1 MLRWPG
7 ERKVARLRSGDRSG
21 AGEDVNPSPQCHPEP
36 SRGILVFFGAWEGPR
51 PRSWVL
57 KSKFQLL
64 MLRSLEHAGP
74 ALEKI
79 VVGGLRRVQG
89 GQGPI
94 VAWPLVCGTA
104 VAQRTRALDFAD
116 GVLQIEVPDT
126 GWRNELRTLA
136 SKYLAVMNRYVSD
149 PVKRIEFVVAGSVQR
164 PVPTRDRT

>member
-1 MLRWPG
+1 
-7 ERKVARLRSGDRSG
+7 
-21 AGEDVNPSPQCHPEP
+21 
-36 SRGILVFFGAWEGPR
+36 
-51 PRSWVL
+51 
-57 KSKFQLL
+57 

-79 VVGGLRRVQG
+79 VTGGLRRVAS

-116 GVLQIEVPDT
+116 GVLQVEVPDT

-136 SKYLAVMNRYVSD
+136 SQYLAVMNRYVSV
-149 PVKRIEFVVAGSVQR
+149 PVRRIEFVVSGSVQKAI
-164 PVPTRDRT
+164 PAQDQT

>member
-1 MLRWPG
+1 
-7 ERKVARLRSGDRSG
+7 
-21 AGEDVNPSPQCHPEP
+21 
-36 SRGILVFFGAWEGPR
+36 
-51 PRSWVL
+51 
-57 KSKFQLL
+57 

-116 GVLQIEVPDT
+116 GELQVEVPDT